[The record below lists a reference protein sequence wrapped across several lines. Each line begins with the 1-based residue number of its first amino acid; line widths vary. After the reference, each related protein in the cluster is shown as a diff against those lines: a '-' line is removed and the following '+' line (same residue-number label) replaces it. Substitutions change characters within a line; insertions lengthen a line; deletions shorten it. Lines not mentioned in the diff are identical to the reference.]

1 MRTSAMKGS
10 KRQPSWGPHGALR
23 TTGIG
28 VTGRILYHPHFTEL
42 ETEAQFNYLPAIQAS
57 RTHLSSPR
65 RAGCVWG
72 CHPSPGGPVGQPLA
86 HVLCSLPESG
96 PHPGGGRGRAWAPAV
111 EGGETLS
118 EARLASRQ
126 HQSWMAPERLPHP
139 SLPCRGASGSPGAS
153 LSMGAGTQRP
163 PLQIWGL
170 EPRDPHCRSGGWNPE
185 TPTPDL
191 GAGTQGPPLQ
201 IWGLEPRD
209 PHCRCG
215 DWNPGTPTAGLAAG
229 AEDGHLCSTG
239 QLVPPPL
246 Y

>member
-86 HVLCSLPESG
+86 YVLCSLPESG
-96 PHPGGGRGRAWAPAV
+96 PHPGGGRGRAWAAAV
-111 EGGETLS
+111 EGGG
-118 EARLASRQ
+118 
-126 HQSWMAPERLPHP
+126 AP
-139 SLPCRGASGSPGAS
+139 
-153 LSMGAGTQRP
+153 
-163 PLQIWGL
+163 
-170 EPRDPHCRSGGWNPE
+170 
-185 TPTPDL
+185 
-191 GAGTQGPPLQ
+191 
-201 IWGLEPRD
+201 
-209 PHCRCG
+209 
-215 DWNPGTPTAGLAAG
+215 
-229 AEDGHLCSTG
+229 CS
-239 QLVPPPL
+239 PPPSVECLHLFLCIHPGVYVIALL
-246 Y
+246 YGFNLLFPDNQWD